1 MSDKAAFYKKL
12 KKSLDETSKF
22 PCPYL
27 YKFIVP
33 GGGKQIDELRAIFE
47 TYDAQIDIKPSRTG
61 KYDSVSIKLTVE
73 SSDQVI
79 ENYKK
84 VENIEGIISL

>member
-1 MSDKAAFYKKL
+1 MSEKADFYKKL
-12 KKSLDETSKF
+12 KQSLDETSNY

-33 GGGKQIDELRAIFE
+33 GGGKQIDELRAVFN
-47 TYDAQIDIKPSRTG
+47 DPNSQIDVKPSRTG
-61 KYDSVSIKLTVE
+61 KYDSVSIKLVVN
-73 SSDQVI
+73 SSDEVI
-79 ENYKK
+79 ENYRK